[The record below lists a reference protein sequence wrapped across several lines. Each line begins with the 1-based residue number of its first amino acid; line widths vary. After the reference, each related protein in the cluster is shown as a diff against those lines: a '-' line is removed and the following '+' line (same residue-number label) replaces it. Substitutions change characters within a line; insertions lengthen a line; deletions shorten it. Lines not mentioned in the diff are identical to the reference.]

1 MHWGTSVAP
10 GAETASTCVSA
21 ATAADAEAGPAWD
34 ESASIKSSAATAA
47 LDKPTDL
54 EDIAARLRY

>member
-1 MHWGTSVAP
+1 M
-10 GAETASTCVSA
+10 ASEFCVPASA
-21 ATAADAEAGPAWD
+21 RAADADADADAGQTGA

-47 LDKPTDL
+47 LDKLTDL